1 MGPHQVFGVV
11 VRAFGLLACV
21 SAVYFVFTALVLF
34 ADPDPRRTLPLTSH
48 YVAFAI
54 LLSCMGWFLLRR
66 APLVVAY
73 AYRLPKH
80 TSSDL

>member
-1 MGPHQVFGVV
+1 MSPYQVFGVV
-11 VRAFGLLACV
+11 VRALGLLACV

-73 AYRLPKH
+73 AYSLSKDIA
-80 TSSDL
+80 TDI

>member
-1 MGPHQVFGVV
+1 MRPDQVFGVV
-11 VRAFGLLACV
+11 VRAFGLLAWV

-54 LLSCMGWFLLRR
+54 LLCCMGWFLLRR

-73 AYRLPKH
+73 AYRLPKDIA
-80 TSSDL
+80 SDL

>member
-1 MGPHQVFGVV
+1 MRPYQVFGVV

-34 ADPDPRRTLPLTSH
+34 ADPDPRRTLPLPSH
-48 YVAFAI
+48 YLAFAI
-54 LLSCMGWFLLRR
+54 LLILMGCFLLRR

-73 AYRLPKH
+73 AYRLPKD
-80 TSSDL
+80 TASDL

>member
-1 MGPHQVFGVV
+1 MKPHQVFGVV

-21 SAVYFVFTALVLF
+21 GAVYFVFTALVLF

-54 LLSCMGWFLLRR
+54 LLGCVGWFLMRR

-73 AYRLPKH
+73 AYRLSKD
-80 TSSDL
+80 TESEV